1 MTGRGKLVLIDG
13 QSRSA
18 IRGRRMWQAVAAM
31 TVIRYYQRR
40 KALAVKR
47 ETLAHERLEWPASRL
62 VVEIPYLPL
71 GIATTVVS
79 TSFRL

>member
-18 IRGRRMWQAVAAM
+18 ISGRRMWQAVAAM
-31 TVIRYYQRR
+31 TVIATTGEER
-40 KALAVKR
+40 LW
-47 ETLAHERLEWPASRL
+47 ETLANETLEWPRNRL